1 MDYKNLILTL
11 YKVTESDSKIVEF
24 CKNNELFAVTMGSN
38 KGLTNLPKKLLKTGT
53 ISYVHTINDFRMY
66 EKLRK
71 TGFMEFI
78 QITFNQIIG
87 LKIDLNQS

>member
-1 MDYKNLILTL
+1 MGLIR
-11 YKVTESDSKIVEF
+11 E
-24 CKNNELFAVTMGSN
+24 
-38 KGLTNLPKKLLKTGT
+38 LTNLPKIIKNST

-87 LKIDLNQS
+87 LKII